1 MTVSAYA
8 DSCMEL
14 ASTDTVRVYIIEAQ
28 ELLVPPLVEVFKSI
42 HARVENVTQEI
53 DDEYIAAAHPDVIF
67 LDGDYVSEGL
77 AEGIYRVWHAWP
89 RGKLIV
95 FCSPATAN
103 KLSDRYIWMTSGV
116 IPKSAGKQRL
126 RRLLERAIWMRQG

>member
-1 MTVSAYA
+1 MTASAYA
-8 DSCMEL
+8 GFDMEL
-14 ASTDTVRVYIIEAQ
+14 ASADTMRVYIVEAQ
-28 ELLVPPLVEVFKSI
+28 ELLVPPLVEVFRSI
-42 HARVENVTQEI
+42 HARVENVTQQI
-53 DDEYIAAAHPDVIF
+53 DEQYIAATHPDVIF

-103 KLSDRYIWMTSGV
+103 KLSDRQIWMTSGV

-126 RRLLERAIWMRQG
+126 KRLLERAIWMRQG